1 MEHLAIMRKSW
12 NLTNKILT
20 GEKKIESRWYKNK
33 YVPWNKIKETQKNGI
48 YYLKNK
54 ERIKLKYKL
63 RYHELKQKKFAL
75 DTVKNNGFKAYNAVF
90 QITFPLPQ
98 LLLKLF

>member
-33 YVPWNKIKETQKNGI
+33 YAPWDKIKETQKNGI

-63 RYHELKQKKFAL
+63 MYHELKQKKFAL
-75 DTVKNNGFKAYNAVF
+75 DTVKNNGSKAYNRGLLDC
-90 QITFPLPQ
+90 FPTSQ
-98 LLLKLF
+98 STT